1 MTRAFRK
8 MDAEVMHVHMVTENT
23 VTILR
28 GTITNDG
35 KAIVVNDYCIAG
47 YFWKVFIFGYFKRA
61 CIFENKFPG
70 LVVLWK

>member
-8 MDAEVMHVHMVTENT
+8 MDAEVMHVHMVTENK

-28 GTITNDG
+28 GAITNDG

-47 YFWKVFIFGYFKRA
+47 YF
-61 CIFENKFPG
+61 
-70 LVVLWK
+70 